1 MQKHFFIRKAEE
13 YDAPALLEVL
23 LSIDWFS
30 RLSQQPKSAN
40 SEQIQR
46 QLLLCL
52 SSSSHSIYVAVEK
65 DSIVVGYISVHWL
78 PYLFLPGP
86 EGFISELFI
95 VENMRGKGIGKQLL
109 QAVETEAK
117 ERKCSRLQLINF
129 RERESYRRKFY
140 EKAGWKERPDGA
152 SFVRT
157 IEA

>member
-1 MQKHFFIRKAEE
+1 MQKQFFIRKAEE
-13 YDAPALLEVL
+13 HDATALLEIL
-23 LSIDWFS
+23 LSINWFS
-30 RLSQQPKSAN
+30 RLSQQPTSATT
-40 SEQIQR
+40 EQVQR

-52 SSSSHSIYVAVEK
+52 SSSSHSIYIAIDK
-65 DSIVVGYISVHWL
+65 NNGAIGYVSVHWL
-78 PYLFLPGP
+78 PYLFLSGP

-95 VENMRGKGIGKQLL
+95 VEKMRGEGIGTQLL

-157 IEA
+157 IET